1 MVRHMLF
8 RTFAYLYTLCMLI
21 ACSANSDETGPH
33 TWTDLQ
39 GRTMQAELIDVDL
52 DANEVVF
59 LKDTGRRY
67 RFKIDKLCEADQK
80 YIRAKKYT
88 LPEQVEPVADQ
99 RTNFEKSITQ
109 DLVRFSGGR
118 MKQVDEADLNA
129 KDHYAIYYSAHWC
142 PPCRKFTPQL
152 VSFYNSY
159 SKRHDNFEIIFVS
172 SDRSEDEMED
182 YIKTA
187 NMPWPALKFG
197 QRDHPATRYS
207 GRGIPC
213 LVLLDNNGNV
223 LADSYVGNRYVG
235 PTSVMNQLKEK
246 LD

>member
-1 MVRHMLF
+1 MFLRI
-8 RTFAYLYTLCMLI
+8 FAYLYTLCMLV
-21 ACSANSDETGPH
+21 ACSASSDENEPRI
-33 TWTDLQ
+33 WTDAQ
-39 GRTMQAELIDVDL
+39 GRTMQAELIDIDL
-52 DANEVVF
+52 DASEVVF

-67 RFKIDKLCEADQK
+67 RFKIDQLCEADQK
-80 YIRAKKYT
+80 YIRTHKET
-88 LPEQVEPVADQ
+88 LPEIIEPVVAE

-118 MKQVDEADLNA
+118 MKQVEEADLSA
-129 KDHYAIYYSAHWC
+129 KDYYAIYYSAHWC

-182 YIKTA
+182 YMKSA
-187 NMPWPALKFG
+187 NMPWLALEFG
-197 QRDHPATRYS
+197 QRGHPATRYS

-223 LADSYVGNRYVG
+223 LAHSYVGSRYVG

>member
-1 MVRHMLF
+1 MFLRI
-8 RTFAYLYTLCMLI
+8 FAYLYTLCLLV
-21 ACSANSDETGPH
+21 ACSASSQEDGPR
-33 TWTDLQ
+33 TWTDMQ
-39 GRTMQAELIDVDL
+39 GRSMHAELIDIDL
-52 DANEVVF
+52 EASEVVF

-67 RFKIDKLCEADQK
+67 RFKIDQLCEADQK
-80 YIRAKKYT
+80 YIHAKKDT
-88 LPEQVEPVADQ
+88 LADLTEPVTDP
-99 RTNFEKSITQ
+99 RTDFEKTLGK
-109 DLVRFSGGR
+109 DLVQFSSGR
-118 MKQVDEADLNA
+118 MKRVQEADLNA
-129 KDHYAIYYSAHWC
+129 KDYYAIYYSAHWC

-182 YIKTA
+182 YMKSA
-187 NMPWPALKFG
+187 NMPWLALEFG
-197 QRDHPATRYS
+197 NRRHPATQYS

-223 LADSYVGNRYVG
+223 LAHSYVGSRYVG